1 VHGEARKLKIGKN
14 TSREEII
21 QEEYLDARQLGE

>member
-1 VHGEARKLKIGKN
+1 MHREARKLKIEKN
-14 TSREEII
+14 TSKEEII